1 MDYFENNRQNIFS
14 HLKLVIL
21 ENSQFLLIILTN
33 DKQTRKIVNLLL
45 VIYRNSKLHMTWQEE
60 NKRLLFSITG
70 MDDQFLDKRGFEA
83 SIETFIVNSLQ
94 FLNGIFKSL
103 CNSIHYFFHNHS
115 LGKFS
120 NNAWTILCVQMSK
133 VFLEW
138 GTWLLTTIN

>member
-45 VIYRNSKLHMTWQEE
+45 FIYRNSKLHMTRR
-60 NKRLLFSITG
+60 KIGGCYL
-70 MDDQFLDKRGFEA
+70 DDQFLDKRRFEA